1 MAGFIM
7 SRHHQWRANT
17 FGHKSTENSHY
28 IVPTTIT
35 RMPVLEKIDK
45 EFSWSSKLHIVCKYW
60 KFVRALFRT
69 KYMLLLIL
77 GLKWSAFP
85 HNEIV
90 VFVIGVV
97 QTVPKSVR
105 FLNRNHLFVRGVTAF

>member
-1 MAGFIM
+1 MLAV
-7 SRHHQWRANT
+7 ANL
-17 FGHKSTENSHY
+17 NLLNQL
-28 IVPTTIT
+28 ILICLP

-45 EFSWSSKLHIVCKYW
+45 EFSWSSKLHICKYW
-60 KFVRALFRT
+60 KFVQALFRT
-69 KYMLLLIL
+69 KYMLLIFL

-105 FLNRNHLFVRGVTAF
+105 FMNRNHLFVRGVTALEALLACL